1 MIRELSELG
10 VRIEDFT
17 FGTIE
22 TKHPFPTCIHAKLL
36 PRPIGHLADIG
47 IGAEFPR
54 FLAIVR
60 NRNTDLPATVAVE
73 DFRMMGVA
81 IAEFPIMGN
90 FLIGVLGEDHQEVQ
104 FVLGFGVFVAEAGQN
119 GSDGFVAVDGD
130 CLGLVVTDLDM
141 DLM

>member
-36 PRPIGHLADIG
+36 LRPFGHLADTG
-47 IGAEFPR
+47 IGAKLPR
-54 FLAIVR
+54 CHAIVG
-60 NRNTDLPATVAVE
+60 NRDTDLPAAMAVE
-73 DFRMMGVA
+73 DFRMMGMTV
-81 IAEFPIMGN
+81 AEFPIMGN
-90 FLIGVLGEDHQEVQ
+90 FLFRVLGEHRQEVQ
-104 FVLGFGVFVAEAGQN
+104 FMLGFEVFVAKAGQD
-119 GSDGFVAVDGD
+119 GSNGFVAVDGD
-130 CLGLVVTDLDM
+130 CLRLVVTDLDM

>member
-22 TKHPFPTCIHAKLL
+22 TKHPFPTCIHAELL
-36 PRPIGHLADIG
+36 LRPFGHLADIG

-54 FLAIVR
+54 FLAIVG
-60 NRNTDLPATVAVE
+60 NRDTDLPATVAVE

-81 IAEFPIMGN
+81 IVEFLIMGN
-90 FLIGVLGEDHQEVQ
+90 FLVRVFGEHHQ
-104 FVLGFGVFVAEAGQN
+104 
-119 GSDGFVAVDGD
+119 
-130 CLGLVVTDLDM
+130 
-141 DLM
+141 